1 MVIKTKIKV
10 GVRTPLTDEDLA
22 EIESKRI
29 IHGEDYAE
37 IVKSRKLKKKA
48 QYVNALYDL
57 NRGILMYEST
67 SIKNTI
73 TVEDTSLGKFTMAGT
88 IDEVYKNITESK
100 ESFEIGT
107 DIELILEDESDGL
120 FDIEE

>member
-10 GVRTPLTDEDLA
+10 GVRKPLTDEDLA

-37 IVKSRKLKKKA
+37 IVKSEKLKKKA
-48 QYVNALYDL
+48 QYVNALYDT
-57 NRGILMYEST
+57 NRGILMYESV
-67 SIKNTI
+67 SIKDTI
-73 TVEDTSLGKFTMAGT
+73 TVEDTSLGKFTMAGS
-88 IDEVYKNITESK
+88 IDEVYKNMTESK
-100 ESFEIGT
+100 EYFEIGT

>member
-10 GVRTPLTDEDLA
+10 GIRKPLTDEDLA

-37 IVKSRKLKKKA
+37 IVKSEKLKRKA

-73 TVEDTSLGKFTMAGT
+73 TVEDTSLGKFTMAGS

>member
-10 GVRTPLTDEDLA
+10 GVRKPLTDEDLA

-29 IHGEDYAE
+29 IYGEDYAE
-37 IVKSRKLKKKA
+37 IVKSEKLKKKA
-48 QYVNALYDL
+48 HYVNALYDM
-57 NRGILMYEST
+57 NRGILMYESVST
-67 SIKNTI
+67 KNTI

-88 IDEVYKNITESK
+88 IDEVYKNMTESK

-107 DIELILEDESDGL
+107 DIELILENESDGL